1 MLLHLWELPQMGQ
14 EDSGMIDL
22 YTTYTLVVIALVLCI
37 ILALIRV
44 FRGPTAPDRVVG
56 VDTINT
62 MVIVGMVAY
71 GAAFQEVIYI
81 DVAIV
86 YALLSFISTLFI
98 AKYLEGGEF

>member
-1 MLLHLWELPQMGQ
+1 MIQFFNEYMIVLIAILLCLIMG
-14 EDSGMIDL
+14 
-22 YTTYTLVVIALVLCI
+22 
-37 ILALIRV
+37 LIRV
-44 FRGPTAPDRVVG
+44 FIGPTIPDRVVG

-62 MVIVGMVAY
+62 IVIVGMVIF
-71 GAAFQEVIYI
+71 GAAYEEVIYI

>member
-1 MLLHLWELPQMGQ
+1 MMEFFNQYLIVL
-14 EDSGMIDL
+14 
-22 YTTYTLVVIALVLCI
+22 IALLICVI
-37 ILALIRV
+37 MSILRV
-44 FRGPTAPDRVVG
+44 IFGPTIPDRVVG

-62 MVIVGMVAY
+62 IVIVCMVVFGAAY
-71 GAAFQEVIYI
+71 GEVIYI